1 MLRLNKLISNAGIC
15 SRRKA
20 DELIENGLV
29 KVNGKTVN
37 QLGIK
42 VNPEDE
48 ILVRGKNIRIEKR
61 VYLVLNKPK
70 DCITTTYD
78 PEGRKT
84 VMDFVKDACK
94 ERLYPIGRLDRNTTG
109 VLLLTNDGEL
119 AQKLAHP
126 SNKIKKIYR
135 VTPERMMSN
144 MEIQKLSKGVM
155 LEDGLAVPDSVE
167 LVQNHQLFWLEVTMH
182 SGRNQIV
189 RRMFETIGFEV
200 KQLERI
206 EYAGITNKNLPRG
219 RWRMLTAREVIGLKA
234 RG

>member
-182 SGRNQIV
+182 SGRNRIV